1 MKKVFGVI
9 GIIILAYCAWYV
21 LTQYHSA
28 PAAPQSQAQPI
39 NTVTF
44 ACAGDK
50 SITAAFY
57 NGSSTQAA
65 PDQPPVPGGHVNL
78 TISDGRT
85 MTLPQTI
92 SADGAR
98 YANADESFVFWN
110 KGNGVAVTENNQPSY
125 MCVAAAS
132 DPGGLP
138 HLFKADAQAFS
149 IRYPDGFT
157 VNKSYVYSALG
168 PSKETHG
175 VSLTIPTST
184 AQGTN
189 LSNDTYVSVESIP
202 RVENCDASLFLDPAS
217 KVVSSTFSSDE
228 GTYSVASSTGAGAGN
243 RYEETVYAVPGTN
256 PCVAV
261 RYFIHYGVL
270 ENYPQGAVHAF
281 DHVAL
286 LAEFDKIRKT
296 LVLGE

>member
-1 MKKVFGVI
+1 MKKIYGVI

-28 PAAPQSQAQPI
+28 PAAPQSEDKPI

-44 ACAGDK
+44 ACAGNV

-57 NGSSTQAA
+57 NGSTTQAA
-65 PDQPPVPGGHVNL
+65 PDQPPIPGGRAEL
-78 TISDGRT
+78 SLSDGRT
-85 MTLPQTI
+85 MSLPQTI

-110 KGNGVAVTENNQPSY
+110 KGNGVAVTENNKPSY
-125 MCVAAAS
+125 MCVATAT

-138 HLFKADAQAFS
+138 HIYVANAQAYS
-149 IRYPDGFT
+149 IRYLDGYK
-157 VNKSYVYSALG
+157 VNDAYVYQALG
-168 PSKETHG
+168 PGKDIHG
-175 VSLTIPTST
+175 VSFTIPTST

-189 LSNDTYVSVESIP
+189 LADDTYVSVESIP
-202 RVENCDASLFLDPAS
+202 KVENCDASLFLDRSAGIATS
-217 KVVSSTFSSDE
+217 SVSD
-228 GTYSVASSTGAGAGN
+228 GDMTYSFASSTGAGAGN
-243 RYEETVYAVPGTN
+243 RYEETVYALPGTN

-261 RYFIHYGVL
+261 RYFIHYGVI

-281 DHVAL
+281 DHAAL
-286 LAEFDKIRKT
+286 IAEFDKIRKS
-296 LVLGE
+296 LVLNP